1 MRTGEGDSTQR
12 LKEYIARLPQVADLD
27 NSFEVRWSLS
37 ELENIVYDFIN
48 SNELPKEFSE
58 PIPGS
63 KHQQESPFKD
73 VSKEDLMKVVQL
85 GKSGGSSDKEPL
97 PNLIR
102 EYILHDRGNSLF
114 LGKSFGNLPSP
125 VQEDATIKKLFKFNE
140 DEKEQPQRNES
151 RNQQIRIEGK
161 EKPAPEKQ
169 HAAQNKAFNIDIKE
183 LNRFVFNDA
192 PDGSAVDD
200 AYA

>member
-1 MRTGEGDSTQR
+1 MRAGEGDSTQR
-12 LKEYIARLPQVADLD
+12 LKEYIAKLPQITDLD

-63 KHQQESPFKD
+63 KHQQESPVKD
-73 VSKEDLMKVVQL
+73 VSKEDLMKVVQVS
-85 GKSGGSSDKEPL
+85 KSGSSSDKEPL

-161 EKPAPEKQ
+161 DKPAPEKQ
-169 HAAQNKAFNIDIKE
+169 H
-183 LNRFVFNDA
+183 
-192 PDGSAVDD
+192 S
-200 AYA
+200 